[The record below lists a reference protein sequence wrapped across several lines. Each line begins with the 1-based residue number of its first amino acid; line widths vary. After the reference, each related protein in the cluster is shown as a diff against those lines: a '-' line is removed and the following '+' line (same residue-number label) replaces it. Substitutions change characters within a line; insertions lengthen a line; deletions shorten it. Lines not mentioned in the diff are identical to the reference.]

1 MATTNKGNVSFF
13 RVYIALA
20 AIISA
25 LLSNPL
31 LLMAESSET
40 ADPAPLTTQEILDNI
55 EEIESVYKNKSG
67 KVPENR
73 IDALLNDVSK
83 YIEGLYTDGIVKS
96 YGLNSSSIYFVNAN
110 GTTIVYNIN
119 IVQEDN
125 VYPEG
130 TLLSNVKSLDGLRSA
145 VNRDL
150 YVLEKEI
157 IDGPIPVIG
166 VYIIR

>member
-1 MATTNKGNVSFF
+1 
-13 RVYIALA
+13 VYIALA

-25 LLSNPL
+25 LLFNPL

-40 ADPAPLTTQEILDNI
+40 EDPAPITTQEILDNI

-73 IDALLNDVSK
+73 IDALFGEVSK
-83 YIEGLYTDGIVKS
+83 YIEGLYIDGMVKS
-96 YGLNSSSIYFVNAN
+96 YGLSSSSIYFVNAN